1 MNSGICIRVVSIGP
15 GLPRTLYGTCTHVDF
30 KGGFCAPSGQCC
42 SCRWVFRLEM
52 PETARIALVDRL
64 ATVEANLST
73 GTSERLQLG
82 ALVAAFNDARR
93 IMVTAA

>member
-1 MNSGICIRVVSIGP
+1 MCHAAVRNMHARNSRGISR
-15 GLPRTLYGTCTHVDF
+15 
-30 KGGFCAPSGQCC
+30 APSSQCC

-52 PETARIALVDRL
+52 PEAARIELVDRL
-64 ATVEANLST
+64 AVVEANLST

-82 ALVAAFNDARR
+82 ALVAAFDDARR